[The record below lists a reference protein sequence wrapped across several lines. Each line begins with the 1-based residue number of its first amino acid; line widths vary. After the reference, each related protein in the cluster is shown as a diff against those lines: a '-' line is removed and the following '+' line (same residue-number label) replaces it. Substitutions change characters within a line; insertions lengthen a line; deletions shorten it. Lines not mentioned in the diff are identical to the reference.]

1 MGEICPPFPQAG
13 RASQL
18 PLPFSWLVGSFS
30 QWCCAG
36 CYIQVSVLDFGI
48 LVPVFA
54 CNRMVGY
61 NQVPG
66 PGGRGSGKKILW
78 NNAVIRCREI
88 LVWRSDI

>member
-1 MGEICPPFPQAG
+1 MGGICPPFPQAG

-36 CYIQVSVLDFGI
+36 CYIQVGVLDFGI

-54 CNRMVGY
+54 CDRMVGY
-61 NQVPG
+61 T
-66 PGGRGSGKKILW
+66 
-78 NNAVIRCREI
+78 VIRSLARVDKVLGTNIVEQCCDRM
-88 LVWRSDI
+88 S